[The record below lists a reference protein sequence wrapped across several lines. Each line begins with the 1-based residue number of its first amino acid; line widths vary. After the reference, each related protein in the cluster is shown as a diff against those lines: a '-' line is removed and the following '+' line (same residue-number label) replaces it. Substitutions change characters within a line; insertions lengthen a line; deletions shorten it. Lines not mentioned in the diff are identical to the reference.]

1 MSVQLIY
8 VVARLLILAAL
19 QPGGQ
24 TIMEPVSL
32 QELQLATAGEQTV
45 RDPGSIEFRRVATDS
60 RSVQPGDL
68 FWALKGD
75 HHDGHDFIAD
85 AARRG
90 AVACV
95 IEGGR
100 AITAPVPCLIVPNS
114 LRALQDFAR
123 WHRSSTD
130 ALVVGITGTVGKT
143 TTREMIHSV
152 LSQGWDGCRSR
163 KNYNNHIGLPL
174 CVLDIEPRHEFAI
187 LEMGASRLGEIRD
200 LALIASPE
208 IGVVTGVGIAH
219 LEGFGSI
226 EAIAQAKG
234 ELVAAL
240 PASGFAVLNGDDPR
254 CRDLARR
261 ACCRVLTVGQ
271 DVENTYRARS
281 VEVARQELRFEL
293 DGKTFVVPAAGRHH
307 LTSALAAIAVAR
319 EVGMSLRDIADGLAR
334 FLPAAG
340 RCEVRV
346 LGNWTIIDDTYNANP
361 NSVQAACEL
370 LRDWSPAGRRILVL
384 GDMAE
389 LGDESAAW
397 HEIIGRK
404 VAETNIDRLAV
415 VGRFAAHVMRGAHR
429 QGMAAHQLAECG
441 DFDVL
446 TTVLGCWAEGGDVV
460 LVKGSR
466 SMQMERVIERLVE
479 QIATVRDSADRPLS
493 RRISA

>member
-19 QPGGQ
+19 VPGEQ
-24 TIMEPVSL
+24 TIMERVSL
-32 QELQLATAGEQTV
+32 QELQQATNGVPSV
-45 RDPGSIEFRRVATDS
+45 RDPGAIEFSRVATDS

-75 HHDGHDFIAD
+75 RHDGHDFITD
-85 AARRG
+85 AAHRG

-100 AITAPVPCLIVPNS
+100 AIAAAVPCLTVPNT

-123 WHRSSTD
+123 WHRERTD
-130 ALVVGITGTVGKT
+130 ALVVGVTGTVGKT

-152 LSQGWDGCRSR
+152 LSQGWEGCRSR

-174 CVLDIEPRHEFAI
+174 CVLDIEPNHEFAI
-187 LEMGASRLGEIRD
+187 LEMGASQVGEIRD
-200 LALIASPE
+200 LAEIAAPE
-208 IGVVTGVGIAH
+208 VGVVTGIGIAH

-226 EAIAQAKG
+226 AAIAQAKG

-261 ACCRVLTVGQ
+261 ARCRVVTIGQ
-271 DVENTYRARS
+271 DSENTFRARS
-281 VEVARQELRFEL
+281 VEMAGQVLRFNV

-307 LTSALAAIAVAR
+307 LTAALAAVAVAR
-319 EVGMSLRDIADGLAR
+319 EVGLSLGDIADGLAR
-334 FLPAAG
+334 FRPAAG

-346 LGNWTIIDDTYNANP
+346 LGNWTLIDDTYNANP

-370 LRDWSPAGRRILVL
+370 LRDWSPAGKRILVL

-404 VAETNIDRLAV
+404 VAETNIHRLAV
-415 VGRFAAHVMRGAHR
+415 IGRFAADVTRGAHR

-446 TTVLGCWAEGGDVV
+446 TAVLDCWAESGDVV

-479 QIATVRDSADRPLS
+479 QIENLRESADRPLS